1 MSNISPTSLIEG
13 YGVSVCN
20 LLMFFAD
27 HALAGR
33 NHINRPLVYHGNNHE
48 FLDLIREDSPSE
60 VGEDTDVL
68 DEEQSNFSDDDAD
81 GSRQGEMR
89 SRRVLSKCTTTEDE
103 DTWMGQSAIDNN
115 DVRSGIIRATID
127 PVLWQQETERVAS
140 KLQLR
145 VGGGGSGVEWAGHL
159 QQLKDYGI
167 ALHKNNLHVKE
178 EQSVIVTHRS
188 NAHVEISSLV
198 RDITATKT
206 AVSDMIGKIRHNE
219 LSFNRNDTV
228 SLSSLHYSTVKK
240 VGYGS
245 LRFEQNATDIINVF
259 SSLPNQYYIIIIII
273 IGFRN

>member
-1 MSNISPTSLIEG
+1 
-13 YGVSVCN
+13 
-20 LLMFFAD
+20 
-27 HALAGR
+27 
-33 NHINRPLVYHGNNHE
+33 
-48 FLDLIREDSPSE
+48 LIREDLPCE
-60 VGEDTDVL
+60 VGEDDVL

-81 GSRQGEMR
+81 GSRQGDMR

-245 LRFEQNATDIINVF
+245 LRFEQNTTDIINVF
-259 SSLPNQYYIIIIII
+259 SSLPNQYYIIII
-273 IGFRN
+273 GFRN

>member
-1 MSNISPTSLIEG
+1 MHVDLSLSQVLSNASIPMVNISPTSLIEG
-13 YGVSVCN
+13 YGVNVCN
-20 LLMFFAD
+20 MLMFFAD

-33 NHINRPLVYHGNNHE
+33 NHVNRPLVYHGND
-48 FLDLIREDSPSE
+48 FLDLIREDLPSE
-60 VGEDTDVL
+60 VGDDDVL
-68 DEEQSNFSDDDAD
+68 DEEEQSSFSDDVD
-81 GSRQGEMR
+81 GRQEAWSKR
-89 SRRVLSKCTTTEDE
+89 ILSKCTEDE
-103 DTWMGQSAIDNN
+103 DTWMGQSAFDS
-115 DVRSGIIRATID
+115 DVRSGIIMATID

-240 VGYGS
+240 VGYKS
-245 LRFEQNATDIINVF
+245 
-259 SSLPNQYYIIIIII
+259 
-273 IGFRN
+273 

>member
-1 MSNISPTSLIEG
+1 
-13 YGVSVCN
+13 
-20 LLMFFAD
+20 
-27 HALAGR
+27 
-33 NHINRPLVYHGNNHE
+33 
-48 FLDLIREDSPSE
+48 LIREDSPSE
-60 VGEDTDVL
+60 FGEDDVL
-68 DEEQSNFSDDDAD
+68 DEEQSSFSDDDAD
-81 GSRQGEMR
+81 GSRQGEVR

-145 VGGGGSGVEWAGHL
+145 GGGGGSGIEWAGHL
-159 QQLKDYGI
+159 QQLKDYGV
-167 ALHKNNLHVKE
+167 ALHKNNHHVKE
-178 EQSVIVTHRS
+178 ENNVIVTHRS
-188 NAHVEISSLV
+188 NSHVEISLLI

-240 VGYGS
+240 VGNDS
-245 LRFEQNATDIINVF
+245 LRFEQNTTDIINVF
-259 SSLPNQYYIIIIII
+259 SSLPN
-273 IGFRN
+273 

>member
-13 YGVSVCN
+13 YGVNVCN

-27 HALAGR
+27 HALAGK
-33 NHINRPLVYHGNNHE
+33 NHVNKPLVYHGGSSSNNNNNE

-60 VGEDTDVL
+60 VGEDDVL

-81 GSRQGEMR
+81 GSRQEEMR
-89 SRRVLSKCTTTEDE
+89 SRRVLSKCPTTEDE

-115 DVRSGIIRATID
+115 DVRAGIIRASID

-145 VGGGGSGVEWAGHL
+145 GGGGGGGGSGVEWAGHL
-159 QQLKDYGI
+159 LQLKEYRA
-167 ALHKNNLHVKE
+167 ALHKNNQVKK
-178 EQSVIVTHRS
+178 EQSAIVTPHRS
-188 NAHVEISSLV
+188 NVHVEISSLV
-198 RDITATKT
+198 HDITATKT

-219 LSFNRNDTV
+219 LTFNRNDTV

-240 VGYGS
+240 VTTPLCS
-245 LRFEQNATDIINVF
+245 KNRQH
-259 SSLPNQYYIIIIII
+259 
-273 IGFRN
+273 